1 MLHFAVRRQSTTR
14 NKSHSLSYLMC
25 DERLQGPVIQHA
37 SEGFQQLFGWDT
49 EYMGRPVSDLLGSQ
63 LGEVKEAL
71 AAKGLLSEKAVESI
85 ERMSKCAKECP
96 SYDDSTADS
105 AQAGPVV
112 WVAVRKDGKLMTN
125 QMSWRRQTHPVLGW
139 SYQVSILQD
148 ISNSLAPL
156 RLLEADEPSYQK
168 MRNSF
173 SFPDPQLP
181 DLHDVAERVWKD
193 ELKKFTSKTSRNVE
207 TTSVWSRSTAST
219 MASGSP
225 NQRCGVHHLGAFLQ
239 VENQGSACDLS
250 HDADSEADDFKSFK
264 DESELD
270 GDFSLT
276 SSTST
281 RATSF
286 HLLDP
291 VEHLTR
297 IASEGRLRE
306 SKLPFV
312 IAASSVPGCPVALRS
327 RGFEDLPGSQKVR
340 LGCDM
345 RDAFQPDKGEEEN
358 DEVTDTQW
366 AQFCET
372 NGDLW
377 AAPRALLGLQLD
389 EQMQAGEMA
398 FKCSNLDCLVYV
410 KHVEL
415 DEHPF
420 LLALCKQHQCDLK
433 QCFTTLSAE
442 VDKVILDLASHF
454 FYLAPMR
461 RQSSGTLV

>member
-1 MLHFAVRRQSTTR
+1 MLHFAVRRQKTR
-14 NKSHSLSYLMC
+14 RNQSQSLSYLMC

-37 SEGFQQLFGWDT
+37 SEGFQKLFGWDT

-71 AAKGLLSEKAVESI
+71 TAKGLLSEKGVASI
-85 ERMSKCAKECP
+85 ERMLKCAKECP
-96 SYDDSTADS
+96 SYSDLADS
-105 AQAGPVV
+105 ALSSRPVV
-112 WVAVRKDGKLMTN
+112 WVAVGKGGKLMTN

-148 ISNSLAPL
+148 ISKSLAPL
-156 RLLEADEPSYQK
+156 SLLEADESEYQK

-173 SFPDPQLP
+173 SCDPHVP

-193 ELKKFTSKTSRNVE
+193 ELKKFSSKTSRDVE
-207 TTSVWSRSTAST
+207 TTSIWSRSTAST

-225 NQRCGVHHLGAFLQ
+225 NQRCGIHHLGAFLQ

-250 HDADSEADDFKSFK
+250 HCHEDSEAEDFKSLK
-264 DESELD
+264 DESEF
-270 GDFSLT
+270 GDLSLT

-286 HLLDP
+286 LLDP
-291 VEHLTR
+291 VEHLTG
-297 IASEGRLRE
+297 IAQEGRLRE

-312 IAASSVPGCPVALRS
+312 IAAASVAGCPVALRS
-327 RGFEDLPGSQKVR
+327 RGFEELPGSHKVS
-340 LGCDM
+340 LGCDL
-345 RDAFQPDKGEEEN
+345 RDAFRPKGNE
-358 DEVTDTQW
+358 DEVTNTQW
-366 AQFCET
+366 AEFCET

-415 DEHPF
+415 DECPF
-420 LLALCKQHQCDLK
+420 LLALCKQQQGDLQRSFK
-433 QCFTTLSAE
+433 TLSAE